1 MGEGDRAEPLE
12 RLLNLVGLLLE
23 TPKPMTFEEI
33 RRVLEPYGQSNPES
47 AKRMFERDKDVLR
60 EFGVPLEL
68 VDVDVWG
75 TEQGYVIPKDKYYL
89 QEIAFEPDELGALLV
104 AAQSGGQDPA
114 AEAGARKLLYGADGG
129 ILAGLAGGPL
139 ASGSDARSNLVH
151 AAAEAAQELRRVR
164 FSYRTSQGQE
174 GERDVDA
181 WAMVFRG
188 GHWYLVGND
197 RDRDD
202 VRAFRL
208 SRIVGELVDGGEGS
222 TPPAGF
228 RAADHVQSGP
238 WVAGGDERATV
249 LFSPARTWSA
259 LSQFP
264 GARQVGT
271 DDEGWGIVELPMAD
285 EDATV
290 SLLLEYGPDAVVRSP
305 ASLRDA
311 VIARLEAIGA

>member
-1 MGEGDRAEPLE
+1 MGEGNRAEPLE

-33 RRVLEPYGQSNPES
+33 RRVLEPYGQNNPES

-75 TEQGYVIPKDKYYL
+75 TEQGYLIPKEKYYL

-164 FSYRTSQGQE
+164 FSYRTSQGQA

-181 WAMVFRG
+181 WAMVYRG
-188 GHWYLVGND
+188 GHWYLVGHD
-197 RDRDD
+197 RDRSDI
-202 VRAFRL
+202 RAFRL
-208 SRIVGELVDGGEGS
+208 SRIVGELADAGEGS
-222 TPPAGF
+222 TPPEGF
-228 RAADHVQSGP
+228 RAADHVQGGP
-238 WVAGGDERATV
+238 WVATGDDRATV
-249 LFSPARTWSA
+249 LLSPARAWSA

-264 GARQVGT
+264 GAVQVGT
-271 DDEGWGIVELPMAD
+271 DEEGWAIVELPMAD
-285 EDATV
+285 EDATGA
-290 SLLLEYGPDAVVRSP
+290 LLLEYGPDAVVRSP

-311 VIARLEAIGA
+311 VIARLEAIGG